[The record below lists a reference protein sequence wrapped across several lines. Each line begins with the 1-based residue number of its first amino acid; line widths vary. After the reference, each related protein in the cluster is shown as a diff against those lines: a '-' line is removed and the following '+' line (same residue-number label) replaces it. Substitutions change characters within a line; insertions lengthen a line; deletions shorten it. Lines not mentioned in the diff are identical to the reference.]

1 LPASS
6 PPAFVCNRS
15 CILSPSAGDVYAFDN
30 AFSSFAACSRL
41 VGGAQQDEL
50 EFVCFGLTYEGRSHM
65 LAGKDAAA
73 TLAVSDLQRARDF
86 YENTLGLEAVQ
97 EPPGAILYRSGNSVV
112 LVYPSEYAG
121 TNKATAASWAVGDDF
136 DSIVMALQEKGV
148 TFEHYDD
155 LPETSCEGDIHR
167 MGDFKAVW
175 FKDPDGNILNLINE
189 SM

>member
-1 LPASS
+1 ML
-6 PPAFVCNRS
+6 
-15 CILSPSAGDVYAFDN
+15 
-30 AFSSFAACSRL
+30 
-41 VGGAQQDEL
+41 GG
-50 EFVCFGLTYEGRSHM
+50 
-65 LAGKDAAA
+65 KNAAA

-97 EPPGAILYRSGNSVV
+97 EPPGAILYRSGNSAV

-121 TNKATAASWAVGDDF
+121 TNKATAASWAVGDEF
-136 DSIVMALQEKGV
+136 DSIVTALKEKGV
-148 TFEHYDD
+148 AFEHYDD
-155 LPETSCEGDIHR
+155 LPETTREGDVHL